1 MMLPAAVSLGLLLA
15 AGEVRWAA
23 GVQSEARGR
32 SEPGGDS
39 RTGVGELDLHA
50 QLGLSSQ
57 GADGAAALTY
67 TPSLLLRQV
76 ISGAP
81 SGAGNATRQA
91 GRLELQTRLTPSTRL
106 SSRTVIDWGLT
117 DFSPLSGQVAPVTV
131 GLLPPQRF
139 VRTLGVEMMLDLAHA
154 FSRRLQL
161 LVTAGMQRGG
171 GLGHEAVSV
180 LPMQV
185 GLQGTASLT
194 WAADR
199 ASTLTLRAS
208 AAENRFSIDRSS
220 VLSDVSA
227 GWTVRAAPHTL
238 ADAAAGLVFVRTA
251 GEDVSSTGI
260 YGSGTL
266 GVGWD
271 LPLTPQRAL
280 RSSVRLRLT
289 PGVDRFT
296 ALAIQMVR
304 AEGAVE
310 LAGSRLQVGISSSEG
325 HAVGGVGAGADDFRL
340 EGRTSWI
347 ALRGWSL
354 EGALSAARTNQP
366 PFAGWQAQ
374 ALVGLR
380 WADRGSF

>member
-1 MMLPAAVSLGLLLA
+1 MLPAAVSLGLLLA

-194 WAADR
+194 WAGTSTNR
-199 ASTLTLRAS
+199 ARRSGRRRA
-208 AAENRFSIDRSS
+208 
-220 VLSDVSA
+220 
-227 GWTVRAAPHTL
+227 P
-238 ADAAAGLVFVRTA
+238 
-251 GEDVSSTGI
+251 
-260 YGSGTL
+260 
-266 GVGWD
+266 
-271 LPLTPQRAL
+271 
-280 RSSVRLRLT
+280 RLR
-289 PGVDRFT
+289 R
-296 ALAIQMVR
+296 R
-304 AEGAVE
+304 
-310 LAGSRLQVGISSSEG
+310 
-325 HAVGGVGAGADDFRL
+325 
-340 EGRTSWI
+340 
-347 ALRGWSL
+347 
-354 EGALSAARTNQP
+354 
-366 PFAGWQAQ
+366 
-374 ALVGLR
+374 R
-380 WADRGSF
+380 WRD